1 MNLNKKLSDI
11 LDPNKIEVVKNP
23 IEKAHGLPNECYL
36 NNDYLEFE
44 KEKIFKN
51 NWTMIGVASSVPNP
65 GDAKPFNLLG
75 IPILIVRNKEN
86 EVKVFHN
93 VCSHRGFKLVD
104 QECKLKNVIRCP
116 YHSWSYDFNG
126 KLTVT
131 PHIGGLGKHEVEGF
145 DKNNSKLKEIKSN
158 IWMDLIFININSNAK
173 PFEDFI
179 KPLEDRWSKFISK
192 KDQKLIRH
200 STDNG
205 YFNMTVNSNWKFA
218 IENYCESYHLPWIH
232 PELNKVSNISDH
244 YHIED
249 ENLNFSGQGSN
260 KYSQQFDGNIKFK
273 CFPNW
278 PTELYEKSEYVSLYP
293 NVMLGIHI
301 DHFYA
306 FWLEPISNNQTK
318 EHFELYYVGDESA
331 SSDEFKDIREKNFAF
346 WQEVMNEDV
355 TAIEGM
361 QKGRNSPAYN
371 GGNFSPVMDTPTL
384 MFHKWVATN
393 LTK

>member
-11 LDPNKIEVVKNP
+11 LDLNKIEVVKNP

-145 DKNNSKLKEIKSN
+145 DKNNSNLKEIKSN

-278 PTELYEKSEYVSLYP
+278 PTELSEKSEYVSLYP

-361 QKGRNSPAYN
+361 QNGRNSPAYN

>member
-75 IPILIVRNKEN
+75 ILILIVRNKEN

-145 DKNNSKLKEIKSN
+145 DKNKSNLKEIKSN

-278 PTELYEKSEYVSLYP
+278 PNELSEKSEYVSLYP

-361 QKGRNSPAYN
+361 QNGRNSPAYN

>member
-1 MNLNKKLSDI
+1 
-11 LDPNKIEVVKNP
+11 
-23 IEKAHGLPNECYL
+23 
-36 NNDYLEFE
+36 
-44 KEKIFKN
+44 
-51 NWTMIGVASSVPNP
+51 
-65 GDAKPFNLLG
+65 
-75 IPILIVRNKEN
+75 
-86 EVKVFHN
+86 
-93 VCSHRGFKLVD
+93 
-104 QECKLKNVIRCP
+104 
-116 YHSWSYDFNG
+116 
-126 KLTVT
+126 
-131 PHIGGLGKHEVEGF
+131 
-145 DKNNSKLKEIKSN
+145 
-158 IWMDLIFININSNAK
+158 MDLIFININSNAK

-249 ENLNFSGQGSN
+249 ENFNFSGQGSN

-273 CFPNW
+273 CFPDW
-278 PTELYEKSEYVSLYP
+278 PTELSEKSEYVSLYP

-361 QKGRNSPAYN
+361 QNGRSSPAYN

>member
-11 LDPNKIEVVKNP
+11 LDLNKIEVVKNT

-116 YHSWSYDFNG
+116 YHSLSYDFKG

-145 DKNNSKLKEIKSN
+145 DKNKSNLKEIKSN

-249 ENLNFSGQGSN
+249 KNFNFSGQGSN

-278 PTELYEKSEYVSLYP
+278 PNELSEKSEYVSLYP

>member
-1 MNLNKKLSDI
+1 
-11 LDPNKIEVVKNP
+11 
-23 IEKAHGLPNECYL
+23 
-36 NNDYLEFE
+36 
-44 KEKIFKN
+44 
-51 NWTMIGVASSVPNP
+51 
-65 GDAKPFNLLG
+65 
-75 IPILIVRNKEN
+75 
-86 EVKVFHN
+86 
-93 VCSHRGFKLVD
+93 
-104 QECKLKNVIRCP
+104 
-116 YHSWSYDFNG
+116 
-126 KLTVT
+126 
-131 PHIGGLGKHEVEGF
+131 
-145 DKNNSKLKEIKSN
+145 
-158 IWMDLIFININSNAK
+158 
-173 PFEDFI
+173 
-179 KPLEDRWSKFISK
+179 
-192 KDQKLIRH
+192 
-200 STDNG
+200 
-205 YFNMTVNSNWKFA
+205 MTVNSNWKFA

-232 PELNKVSNISDH
+232 PELNRVSNISDH

-249 ENLNFSGQGSN
+249 ENFNFSGQGSD

-278 PTELYEKSEYVSLYP
+278 PSEVSEKSEYVSLYP

-318 EHFELYYVGDESA
+318 EHFELYYIGDESA
-331 SSDEFKDIREKNFAF
+331 SSDEFKGIREKNFAF

-361 QKGRNSPAYN
+361 QKGRSSPAYN